1 MPGHIVKSFDDELGR
16 LEETL
21 ARMGG
26 LAESQLAAFLNALTE
41 RDSDAAARVV
51 GEDAKIDALDAQV
64 NEMAVRLLALRNPLA
79 DDLRAVITA
88 LKMSG
93 ELERIADHAASS
105 AKRVLVLNQMPP
117 IGSARAV
124 VRMGWLVVE
133 MIKDV
138 LDAYLSRDAEKALAV
153 WNRDQEVDDL
163 YSSVFRELLTY
174 MLEDTRNITACTH
187 LLFVAKNLERVG
199 DHATNIAEMTHY
211 LATGESLRASRP
223 KRDVTSQ
230 TVAEPK
236 GQ

>member
-41 RDSDAAARVV
+41 RDSDAAGRVV
-51 GEDAKIDALDAQV
+51 GEDAKVDALDAQV

-117 IGSARAV
+117 IGSVRAV
-124 VRMGWLVVE
+124 ARMGWLVVE
-133 MIKDV
+133 MVKDV

-153 WNRDQEVDDL
+153 WSRDQEVDDL

-236 GQ
+236 GD